1 MTGTW
6 GQRQG
11 WEPQESGMWEI
22 YDFMLWRVM
31 WAVLPLT
38 TRKSTLGDVFFMKT
52 GPDRCKWL
60 SCRVGL
66 INRQIETSWTLTEAV
81 EAAEDEFIQAGRAE
95 RRVNRWTLKSPAD
108 LMRTGACHP
117 PLHRSSALYHTSSF
131 LTGLPTAG
139 DTWKKW
145 VLGLDA
151 AEILNPAN
159 DVQVY
164 SNNQCDQPYKL
175 GMDASIYS
183 NWLSQIN
190 KTMYP

>member
-1 MTGTW
+1 M
-6 GQRQG
+6 
-11 WEPQESGMWEI
+11 
-22 YDFMLWRVM
+22 
-31 WAVLPLT
+31 LPLT

-131 LTGLPTAG
+131 LTGLSYC
-139 DTWKKW
+139 WRHMKK
-145 VLGLDA
+145 
-151 AEILNPAN
+151 
-159 DVQVY
+159 
-164 SNNQCDQPYKL
+164 
-175 GMDASIYS
+175 
-183 NWLSQIN
+183 
-190 KTMYP
+190 